1 MRFIKP
7 EFQKQ
12 YLLIYKNINLFFVYF
27 SYSNSPF
34 YWDTNRG
41 KHGQQVFENSNP
53 DDPLPTIKKEKDTK
67 KHLYWKES
75 RKDKDERIEKEKETR
90 KDRRIKVQRELEEY
104 KITHRMGVLRDRL
117 RVLDSEATIVRNE
130 IRRLESRQST
140 PEE

>member
-1 MRFIKP
+1 M
-7 EFQKQ
+7 
-12 YLLIYKNINLFFVYF
+12 LICKNKNKNLFFVYF

-41 KHGQQVFENSNP
+41 KHGQQVFDNSNP
-53 DDPLPTIKKEKDTK
+53 DEPLPTIKKEKDTK

-90 KDRRIKVQRELEEY
+90 KERREKVQKELEEY
-104 KITHRMGVLRDRL
+104 KISHRLGVLRDRL
-117 RVLDSEATIVRNE
+117 RILDSEATIVRNE
-130 IRRLESRQST
+130 IRRLESRKST